1 MARVTKKRL
10 LGSKD
15 EDGDTII
22 TVYRQSRLNGY
33 YWAAE
38 SDKCG
43 TGLFYAFDGKEG
55 VQWCWVGGLMHPD
68 DSDAVDMAT
77 DYALEELRIMKQ
89 DAAREF
95 ERYG

>member
-15 EDGDTII
+15 EDGDTITHI
-22 TVYRQSRLNGY
+22 YRQSRLDKY
-33 YWAAE
+33 YWSAE
-38 SDKCG
+38 SKKCG
-43 TGLFYAFDGKEG
+43 AGLFYAFDGKDG

-68 DSDAVDMAT
+68 DADAVDVAT
-77 DYALEELRIMKQ
+77 DHALEELRIMK
-89 DAAREF
+89 AEAMKEF